1 MAKIEFKNIK
11 KLAKKLKES
20 VEKNQKLPAELTVG
34 NVTYDYRQIGH
45 ILSKSVANIGKDVE
59 VIKVAKAPDATGE
72 TVSLTLNKS
81 EYISAAKDYYKF
93 IEKKENRR
101 LPNFSSI
108 KGKKVN
114 QRVSIY
120 SFAKIIVF
128 YSEIG
133 RLPDNCKFYTSET
146 VAQKSKTTSSSK
158 QVKGGT
164 VCKTLHKLTGVVI
177 TDYKSLYRAFYYAV
191 YNYYLNDKK
200 TQSKSLSDFL
210 KGNNCVDLNQLEYS
224 GLKELGY
231 KDIQIVRGTI
241 FCDKSYGHVW
251 CRIKI
256 NGSWVNIDA
265 SAAAKGKG
273 IGSMICGKITSITDY
288 NPNWAVVD
296 DGIT

>member
-1 MAKIEFKNIK
+1 MTTIKFKNIK
-11 KLAKKLKES
+11 SLAKKLKEY
-20 VEKNQKLPAELTVG
+20 VEKNHKLPAELTVG
-34 NVTYDYRQIGH
+34 NVTYNYRQIGY
-45 ILSKSVANIGKDVE
+45 ILSKSVRNSGKDVE
-59 VIKVAKAPDATGE
+59 VIKVAKAPAPTGE
-72 TVSLTLNKS
+72 HVSLTLNKK
-81 EYISAAKDYYKF
+81 EYLEAAEDYYKF
-93 IEKKENRR
+93 IEKKENHR
-101 LPNFSSI
+101 LPNFSNI
-108 KGKKVN
+108 KGKKVT

-146 VAQKSKTTSSSK
+146 VAKTKNSSSSK
-158 QVKGGT
+158 QTKGGT
-164 VCKTLHKLTGVVI
+164 VCKTLHKITGIVI

-191 YNYYLNDKK
+191 YNYYLNDMK
-200 TQSKSLSDFL
+200 TQAKALSNFL
-210 KGNNCVDLNQLEYS
+210 KGNNCVDLNQLLYY

-241 FCDKSYGHVW
+241 LCDKTYGHVW

-273 IGSMICGKITSITDY
+273 IGSMICGKITSITNY
-288 NPNWAVVD
+288 NPAWAVSD
-296 DGIT
+296 DGRT

>member
-1 MAKIEFKNIK
+1 MTKIEFKNIK
-11 KLAKKLKES
+11 KLAKDVKEY
-20 VEKNQKLPAELTVG
+20 VEKKHKLPAELTVDG
-34 NVTYDYRQIGH
+34 KTYNYRQIGY
-45 ILSKSVANIGKDVE
+45 ILSKSVTIIGKPVE

-72 TVSLTLNKS
+72 TVSLTLNKK
-81 EYISAAKDYYKF
+81 EYFAAAEDYYKF

-101 LPNFSSI
+101 LPNFQKI
-108 KGKKVN
+108 KGKKVK

-146 VAQKSKTTSSSK
+146 VKKSTSATTSK
-158 QVKGGT
+158 QTKGGT
-164 VCKTLHKLTGVVI
+164 VCKTLHKITGIVI

-200 TQSKSLSDFL
+200 KQSTALADFK

-224 GLKELGY
+224 GLKELDY

-241 FCDKSYGHVW
+241 FCNQTYGHVW

-265 SAAAKGKG
+265 SAAAKGKE
-273 IGSMICGKITSITDY
+273 IGQMICGKITSITDY
-288 NPNWAVVD
+288 NPAWVISD
-296 DGIT
+296 DGRT